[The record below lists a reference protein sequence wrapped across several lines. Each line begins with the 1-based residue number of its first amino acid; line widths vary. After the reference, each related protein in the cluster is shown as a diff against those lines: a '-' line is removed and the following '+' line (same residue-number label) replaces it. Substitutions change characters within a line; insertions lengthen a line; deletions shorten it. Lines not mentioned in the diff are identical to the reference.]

1 MDVFDTVSH
10 AYHQKIAKDRANEEG
25 IVVNPPSLGN
35 LPGEGEVTYSS
46 EVQEVLIP
54 YTTREDSYNYYEV
67 RNYVNDVNQEN
78 TQVLQTYDDEL
89 KARET
94 YTYGNERL
102 SYMNEQT
109 KEEYQYLTDAR
120 GSVTGMTQ
128 DGELNSTNS
137 YSVFGMSEE
146 VDDTG
151 NPYGYTGE
159 AQDITGYN
167 YLRARYYDSQTGTFL
182 TQDSYEGE
190 EDNPLSQN
198 GYTYVENNPINY
210 TDPTGH
216 KKNIFQRA
224 WSSVKKKAS
233 SAWNSTKKFVS
244 NAWNST
250 KKFVSNAWNSAKKFV
265 GNVFNGAKN
274 VVSKALTGVQNFLS
288 PAVARNYAAG
298 YSSSFGGY
306 YPTAAGA
313 PISYGHNSY
322 AQQVAF
328 QTSQRQ
334 QYVSSAY
341 AKATGNKGI
350 PKTKEGQNLLKNWGD
365 SLNNTLTNFCT
376 KAKKAGKNIIE
387 TGASFGAGY
396 IKQTLHNN
404 NIVLPINSRL
414 AMWLDQDWIKENP
427 AYNNGIFF
435 GKLAGLAQAMTEYV
449 AAGLTFAAG
458 TVGSGTFDLFVE
470 VGSGGTATP
479 AIPSMIAAE
488 MALVTA
494 ATAAIGAHANMVMQ
508 NSLNGNNYS
517 ESKYSDWGGKNKQ
530 SDAEYHYNEHGNE
543 VGAKDFNDYTRKADA
558 FKDTVLKK
566 GTKPKKM
573 VQGKTPNVYRYEHN
587 GKYIDLE
594 HVMGTDLL
602 GQPKILDYKIISHGT
617 IK

>member
-10 AYHQKIAKDRANEEG
+10 AYHQKIAKDRANEER

-67 RNYVNDVNQEN
+67 HNYVNDVNQEN

-109 KEEYQYLTDAR
+109 KEEYQYLTNAR

-216 KKNIFQRA
+216 KKKMFA
-224 WSSVKKKAS
+224 SVKSFGNTMKSVANRIVNSVKRTVENVKYLIGVNPYPSVRNNNSFISGKS
-233 SAWNSTKKFVS
+233 S
-244 NAWNST
+244 
-250 KKFVSNAWNSAKKFV
+250 
-265 GNVFNGAKN
+265 
-274 VVSKALTGVQNFLS
+274 
-288 PAVARNYAAG
+288 
-298 YSSSFGGY
+298 SSSFGFGN
-306 YPTAAGA
+306 AVK
-313 PISYGHNSY
+313 
-322 AQQVAF
+322 QVA
-328 QTSQRQ
+328 QNVYRQ
-334 QYVSSAY
+334 QQINIAY
-341 AKATGNKGI
+341 ANAIGNSVERR
-350 PKTKEGQNLLKNWGD
+350 TKEAMNLLRNWNK
-365 SLNNTLTNFCT
+365 SMKETLTKFCKT
-376 KAKKAGKNIIE
+376 APKAKKDKHQSAGVVALAPGATGSLPAAGKVIGKTTVKILGKAVWIYTVWDLTNKAVNYIE
-387 TGASFGAGY
+387 HGDTNDMVVGGDLEPFNPKSGRR
-396 IKQTLHNN
+396 IK
-404 NIVLPINSRL
+404 R
-414 AMWLDQDWIKENP
+414 D
-427 AYNNGIFF
+427 GR
-435 GKLAGLAQAMTEYV
+435 
-449 AAGLTFAAG
+449 
-458 TVGSGTFDLFVE
+458 GSGKKGIGYVDSKGNVWSEDEAPVTDSHG
-470 VGSGGTATP
+470 GSKWK
-479 AIPSMIAAE
+479 
-488 MALVTA
+488 
-494 ATAAIGAHANMVMQ
+494 
-508 NSLNGNNYS
+508 
-517 ESKYSDWGGKNKQ
+517 KYKNKR
-530 SDAEYHYNEHGNE
+530 DFEKDKREGTYNE
-543 VGAKDFNDYTRKADA
+543 D
-558 FKDTVLKK
+558 
-566 GTKPKKM
+566 
-573 VQGKTPNVYRYEHN
+573 
-587 GKYIDLE
+587 
-594 HVMGTDLL
+594 
-602 GQPKILDYKIISHGT
+602 GQRIRD
-617 IK
+617 